1 MMRSQCTALFFE
13 HDRSRYDAEIFP
25 ITRQYYGN
33 DVIYAQYPVS
43 ICIWIAQELE
53 LKPSINFFT
62 TNRCEASIKI
72 DFFSIFP
79 LFFEPFNAV
88 RKKSLK
94 IFNIV
99 FPGFGKNSALR
110 SRHVLSSNF
119 KTDYSWQ
126 TEWQYDF
133 NGNEMKDCF
142 SIKNCFKT
150 PPLPVKPTSSKS
162 IWSVCFDEMWW
173 RRHSL
178 LSNYVGSTNSM
189 KLFSLSIRFTSNFIY
204 DAIDLQL
211 RSLFQDCFLWDFHR
225 SAVKLKIYEL
235 KWRKTLRYN
244 LYAWSRWSITK
255 YTYQS

>member
-1 MMRSQCTALFFE
+1 MLNAFASLKCSKNACIMHKSLSFGRGFITFVYFIAPFHDDWNSTNTTEQIRGLNKSFVQNEMIRSQCTALFFE

-62 TNRCEASIKI
+62 TNRCEAFIKI

-119 KTDYSWQ
+119 KTDYS
-126 TEWQYDF
+126 
-133 NGNEMKDCF
+133 
-142 SIKNCFKT
+142 
-150 PPLPVKPTSSKS
+150 
-162 IWSVCFDEMWW
+162 
-173 RRHSL
+173 
-178 LSNYVGSTNSM
+178 
-189 KLFSLSIRFTSNFIY
+189 
-204 DAIDLQL
+204 
-211 RSLFQDCFLWDFHR
+211 
-225 SAVKLKIYEL
+225 
-235 KWRKTLRYN
+235 
-244 LYAWSRWSITK
+244 
-255 YTYQS
+255 

>member
-1 MMRSQCTALFFE
+1 MYGTFLRTWQKPIRCGNFSHNTTILWQWRDLCTISCQYL
-13 HDRSRYDAEIFP
+13 HLDRSRARTKAKYKFFHYKPMWSLHKNRLLFDFP
-25 ITRQYYGN
+25 
-33 DVIYAQYPVS
+33 S
-43 ICIWIAQELE
+43 L
-53 LKPSINFFT
+53 
-62 TNRCEASIKI
+62 
-72 DFFSIFP
+72 
-79 LFFEPFNAV
+79 FEPFNTV
-88 RKKSLK
+88 RKKSLR

-225 SAVKLKIYEL
+225 SAVKLKIYKL
-235 KWRKTLRYN
+235 KWKQYAIICS
-244 LYAWSRWSITK
+244 AWSRWSITK